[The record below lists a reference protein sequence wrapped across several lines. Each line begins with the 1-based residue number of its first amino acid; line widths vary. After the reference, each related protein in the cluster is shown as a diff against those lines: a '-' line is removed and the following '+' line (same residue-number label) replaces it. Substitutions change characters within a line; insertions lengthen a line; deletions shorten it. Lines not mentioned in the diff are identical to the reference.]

1 MDRRRFPLQAAH
13 QTGAATRALR
23 QGVLNVARRSLVCG
37 LLVLVVALAPAC
49 TQLKRFTYEGWGRD
63 GWQQPERVIATLAL
77 ESGARV
83 ADLGSGGGYFTFR
96 LARAVGAAGRVYA
109 VDVDADLNAYV
120 AERAKREGLVNVEV
134 VLAEYAD
141 PKLPDAS
148 VDLLF
153 TCNTY
158 HHLSERTRYF
168 ANARRVLRP
177 RGRVAIVEFKHEGW
191 FQKRHSTPSESIRLE
206 LEAAGYR
213 LVQEHDFLSRQ
224 HFLVFEVD

>member
-1 MDRRRFPLQAAH
+1 MARARFAWLLLPLV
-13 QTGAATRALR
+13 AT
-23 QGVLNVARRSLVCG
+23 LVPG
-37 LLVLVVALAPAC
+37 C
-49 TQLKRFTYEGWGRD
+49 TQLKRFAYEGWGRD
-63 GWQQPERVIATLAL
+63 GWQQPERVIETLAL
-77 ESGARV
+77 EPGERV

-96 LARAVGAAGRVYA
+96 LARAVGPSGRVYA

-120 AERAKREGLVNVEV
+120 AERAKQEGLANVEV

-158 HHLSERTRYF
+158 HHIEERTRYF

-177 RGRVAIVEFKHEGW
+177 QGRVAIVEYKNEGW
-191 FQKRHSTPSESIRLE
+191 FQKRHSTPSESIRSE
-206 LEAAGYR
+206 MEAAGYH

-224 HFLVFEVD
+224 HFLVFTVD